1 LQGDGTY
8 LLAGTSADE
17 LGEEHWKILKLGDSD
32 LENMMDN
39 QALAVYPNPVGDYC
53 YVELRGFDS
62 AQPDNVTS
70 SEVGGAGHAERSRS
84 VEIEIYDMSGKK
96 LQAVK
101 TKNAV
106 TKIDTSTL
114 PQGVYIV
121 TANMKSTKI
130 VKK

>member
-39 QALAVYPNPVGDYC
+39 QPLTVYPNPVGDYC

-70 SEVGGAGHAERSRS
+70 FEFRGE
-84 VEIEIYDMSGKK
+84 EFLIEIYDMSGKK